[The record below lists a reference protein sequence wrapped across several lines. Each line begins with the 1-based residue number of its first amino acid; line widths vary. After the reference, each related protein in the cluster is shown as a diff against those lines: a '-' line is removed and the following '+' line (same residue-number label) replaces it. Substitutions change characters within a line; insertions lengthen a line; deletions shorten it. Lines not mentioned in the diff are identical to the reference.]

1 MRFEIRNQKI
11 LEPIIYFKEDTK
23 NVNTNYNIEDAFIRA
38 L

>member
-1 MRFEIRNQKI
+1 MRFEIRKQKI
-11 LEPIIYFKEDTK
+11 LEPIIFKEDTK